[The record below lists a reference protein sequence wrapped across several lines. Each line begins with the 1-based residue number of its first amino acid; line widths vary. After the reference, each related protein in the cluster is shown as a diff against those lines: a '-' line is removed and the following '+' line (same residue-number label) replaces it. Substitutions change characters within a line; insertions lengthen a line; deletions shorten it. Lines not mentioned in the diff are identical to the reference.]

1 MFIDEKF
8 LLTHK
13 TKIYVSIKISTY
25 CLLCMYDCPIWC
37 FGATKKE
44 KLPQVKCPK
53 LPQHKAIRQA
63 RQTTSA

>member
-1 MFIDEKF
+1 MYRLKS
-8 LLTHK
+8 LLTACF
-13 TKIYVSIKISTY
+13 V
-25 CLLCMYDCPIWC
+25 CMIVQ
-37 FGATKKE
+37 FGVLGQQKR